1 MTCRTMSTTGLDSL
15 SFSICRQ
22 IIDEKIYFLIGFEYD
37 PKRLPYQ
44 HIMGEVLV
52 FDLNE
57 EKMIKTLPVQ
67 NFPVIGESPELVLC
81 NEHLVSFGRISD
93 EYQFMFDNLWSL
105 KLEIPKGTEPLP
117 QPSHLTKLQQTMKQF
132 LTEAPYSDISF
143 EVEDQVIPAHKWWLT
158 KRSKYF
164 MNMFSSGMAETQAS
178 KITITDMKASTFK
191 AFLEYLYSDDVQLN
205 EALALELLQ
214 QADKYSVPDLKNSCE
229 TYLTGRL
236 SVENYV
242 AISQMAE
249 LVEAESLRQAVIAFV
264 AKNIKNLKL
273 RKDFEQLS
281 VNILRESI
289 VKFTVK

>member
-1 MTCRTMSTTGLDSL
+1 
-15 SFSICRQ
+15 
-22 IIDEKIYFLIGFEYD
+22 
-37 PKRLPYQ
+37 
-44 HIMGEVLV
+44 
-52 FDLNE
+52 
-57 EKMIKTLPVQ
+57 
-67 NFPVIGESPELVLC
+67 
-81 NEHLVSFGRISD
+81 
-93 EYQFMFDNLWSL
+93 
-105 KLEIPKGTEPLP
+105 
-117 QPSHLTKLQQTMKQF
+117 
-132 LTEAPYSDISF
+132 
-143 EVEDQVIPAHKWWLT
+143 
-158 KRSKYF
+158 
-164 MNMFSSGMAETQAS
+164 MAETQAS